1 MNALE
6 HVAALVAAVAAG
18 GVNALAG
25 GGTLISFPVLVALGV
40 PPVSANITNTVAL
53 SPGYLGGALA
63 QKQSI
68 VEQKDRVRRLGF
80 AAAAGGLTG
89 SILLTQTSNDAF
101 RTLIPILLFAA
112 AGLLATQDRIR
123 KLLRIGM
130 VPSPAPIEGEARS
143 EGEARP
149 AVDSKWL
156 AAPVFAVSIYG
167 GYFGAGLGIMLL
179 AVLGIALHDRLDRL
193 NALKQVMSLIINSTA
208 TVFFL
213 TSGKVYWSVAA
224 VMAVGSLLGGSVGG
238 RFAGKVDPARLRL
251 IVVSI
256 GFAVGVV
263 YAIRTWW

>member
-6 HVAALVAAVAAG
+6 HAAAFAAAVAAG

-63 QKQSI
+63 QKKSI
-68 VEQKDRVRRLGF
+68 VEQKDRVRRLGV

-89 SILLTQTSNDAF
+89 SILLTLTSNDAF
-101 RTLIPILLFAA
+101 RNLIPVLLFAA
-112 AGLLATQDRIR
+112 ATLLATQDRIR
-123 KLLRIGM
+123 ELLRIGT
-130 VPSPAPIEGEARS
+130 VPPPGSTDGETTT
-143 EGEARP
+143 
-149 AVDSKWL
+149 DSKWL
-156 AAPVFAVSIYG
+156 AVPVFAVSIYG

-193 NALKQVMSLIINSTA
+193 NALKQVMSLIINATA
-208 TVFFL
+208 AVFFL
-213 TSGKVYWSVAA
+213 TSGKVYWSLAG

-238 RFAGKVDPARLRL
+238 RFAGRVKPARLRL

-256 GFAVGVV
+256 GFIAAIV